1 MNHNKRILLLIRLL
15 PFRSSLSLRLRRH
28 LEQCPECLSRMA
40 DIRDA
45 RVATVSTRDLGQAE
59 DFWPR
64 LAARLERPLHGEPS
78 KPGVGWAWA
87 LGTAGLLALA
97 IIGVFFFAPSP
108 PADVLSSGVKL
119 RVNYVRMYEEP
130 ARAFI
135 FRTQD
140 ANSTFVWVEKPK
152 PGEAL

>member
-1 MNHNKRILLLIRLL
+1 
-15 PFRSSLSLRLRRH
+15 
-28 LEQCPECLSRMA
+28 
-40 DIRDA
+40 
-45 RVATVSTRDLGQAE
+45 
-59 DFWPR
+59 
-64 LAARLERPLHGEPS
+64 LHGEPS

-119 RVNYVRMYEEP
+119 RVNYVRMYEVP
-130 ARAFI
+130 AQAFI